1 MTIILIKSKKN
12 VNNKRKIIFLN
23 VKNNKE
29 ETKMKIKLKSIHGN
43 VVNDKEDYVPKNVKA
58 HIEVGYSY
66 NQKRNLNLN
75 YQIKVG
81 EGKKQFFVVKCVF
94 EIEDYDHDIDEKI
107 ILDQAV
113 ETLQER
119 IEIILGLISEEMG
132 IDLQG

>member
-1 MTIILIKSKKN
+1 
-12 VNNKRKIIFLN
+12 
-23 VKNNKE
+23 
-29 ETKMKIKLKSIHGN
+29 MKIKLKSIHGN

-94 EIEDYDHDIDEKI
+94 EIENYDHDMDEKI

-113 ETLQER
+113 EILQER